1 MMLSTRHPDAQTSAD
16 SAPRGAMT
24 ACKQI
29 LLVEDDAA
37 IAEPLR
43 YALSREGWQVHWAQL
58 AGEALALLDTTHMD
72 FMILDVGLPD
82 MDGFDL
88 CRRIRSQWQTPLL
101 FLTARSEEIERI
113 IGLEIGA
120 DDYCAKPF
128 SPREIISRIKVI
140 WRRMQQPT
148 DARDAQAGQTPL
160 AIAPLTTQA
169 EPHLSWGPWHYN
181 ATTLQIRYFDQLLQL
196 TRYEL
201 RLLEVL
207 LRHPERVWSRHQLM
221 QSAWEHPDH
230 SLERTID
237 SHIKTLRQKLKAI
250 HPVDPIQTH
259 RGLGYSLSRSIDAVS
274 LV

>member
-1 MMLSTRHPDAQTSAD
+1 MSALTPPLQ
-16 SAPRGAMT
+16 A
-24 ACKQI
+24 KKI
-29 LLVEDDAA
+29 LLVEDDPA
-37 IAEPLR
+37 IAEPLI
-43 YALSREGWQVHWAQL
+43 YALEREGWRVNWVTL
-58 AGEALALLDTTHMD
+58 AAEALELQANTPHD

-88 CRRIRSQWQTPLL
+88 CRAIRKQWSTPLL

-140 WRRMQQPT
+140 WRRMQSPEVLSNSAPPVAEATPT
-148 DARDAQAGQTPL
+148 TDHL
-160 AIAPLTTQA
+160 IA
-169 EPHLSWGPWHYN
+169 WGPWQFN
-181 ATTLQIRYFDQLLQL
+181 LLTFHVLYQQQALSL

-207 LRHPERVWSRHQLM
+207 LKHPERVWSRNQLM
-221 QSAWEHPDH
+221 QAAWEHPDH

-237 SHIKTLRQKLKAI
+237 SHIKTLRQKLRAI
-250 HPVDPIQTH
+250 DPIDPIQTH
-259 RGLGYSLSRSIDAVS
+259 RGLGYSLSRG
-274 LV
+274 

>member
-1 MMLSTRHPDAQTSAD
+1 MDTKHDMAALPESA
-16 SAPRGAMT
+16 S
-24 ACKQI
+24 KQI
-29 LLVEDDAA
+29 LLVEDDPA
-37 IAEPLR
+37 IAEPLI
-43 YALSREGWQVHWAQL
+43 YALQREGWQVHWVTL
-58 AGEALALLDTTHMD
+58 AAEALALLAHTTMD

-88 CRRIRSQWQTPLL
+88 CRQIRKTWSTPLL

-140 WRRMQQPT
+140 WRRMQPSEVAAPAPTTATSPAADTDHLIKWGVWQMNLLTFNVHYHSQP
-148 DARDAQAGQTPL
+148 L
-160 AIAPLTTQA
+160 I
-169 EPHLSWGPWHYN
+169 
-181 ATTLQIRYFDQLLQL
+181 L

-207 LRHPERVWSRHQLM
+207 LKHPERVWSRTQLM
-221 QSAWEHPDH
+221 QAAWEHPDH

-237 SHIKTLRQKLKAI
+237 SHIKTLRQKLKLI
-250 HPVDPIQTH
+250 HPIDPIQTH
-259 RGLGYSLSRSIDAVS
+259 RGLGYSLSRD
-274 LV
+274 

>member
-1 MMLSTRHPDAQTSAD
+1 MTTALPDPVASLSNSA
-16 SAPRGAMT
+16 A
-24 ACKQI
+24 KQI
-29 LLVEDDAA
+29 LLVEDDPA
-37 IAEPLR
+37 IAEPLI
-43 YALSREGWQVHWAQL
+43 YALQREGWQVHWVTLAAQ
-58 AGEALALLDTTHMD
+58 ALELMSRTPMD
-72 FMILDVGLPD
+72 FLILDVGLPD

-88 CRRIRSQWQTPLL
+88 CRQIRKTWSTPLL

-140 WRRMQQPT
+140 WRRMQPVEAATLPPASKVETPADTSHLIEWGVWQMNLLTFHVRYHGQP
-148 DARDAQAGQTPL
+148 
-160 AIAPLTTQA
+160 
-169 EPHLSWGPWHYN
+169 
-181 ATTLQIRYFDQLLQL
+181 LLL

-207 LRHPERVWSRHQLM
+207 LKHPERVWSRTQLM
-221 QSAWEHPDH
+221 QAAWEHPDH

-237 SHIKTLRQKLKAI
+237 SHVKTLRQKLKLI

-259 RGLGYSLSRSIDAVS
+259 RGLGYSLSRE
-274 LV
+274 

>member
-1 MMLSTRHPDAQTSAD
+1 MSSIIPPATT
-16 SAPRGAMT
+16 
-24 ACKQI
+24 KKI
-29 LLVEDDAA
+29 LLVEDDPA
-37 IAEPLR
+37 IAEPLI
-43 YALSREGWQVHWAQL
+43 YALQREGWLVNWVTLAAQ
-58 AGEALALLDTTHMD
+58 ALEQQATTPHD

-88 CRRIRSQWQTPLL
+88 CRAIRKQWSTPLL

-140 WRRMQQPT
+140 WRRMQSPEFT
-148 DARDAQAGQTPL
+148 SSHS
-160 AIAPLTTQA
+160 APNP
-169 EPHLSWGPWHYN
+169 EHVPNIEHLIIWGPWHLNLLTFHVTYHEQ
-181 ATTLQIRYFDQLLQL
+181 TLNL

-207 LRHPERVWSRHQLM
+207 LKHPERVWSRNQLM
-221 QSAWEHPDH
+221 QAAWEHPDH

-237 SHIKTLRQKLKAI
+237 SHIKTLRQKLRAVDPI
-250 HPVDPIQTH
+250 DPIQTH
-259 RGLGYSLSRSIDAVS
+259 RGLGYSLSRS
-274 LV
+274 

>member
-1 MMLSTRHPDAQTSAD
+1 MSTAINTIPS
-16 SAPRGAMT
+16 
-24 ACKQI
+24 KQI
-29 LLVEDDAA
+29 LLVEDDPA
-37 IAEPLR
+37 IAEPLI
-43 YALSREGWQVHWAQL
+43 YALEREGWKVHWVTL
-58 AGEALALLDTTHMD
+58 AAKALELLAMTSVD

-88 CRRIRSQWQTPLL
+88 CRTIRKEWSTPLL

-140 WRRMQQPT
+140 WRRMNVQDSVQSLVKSKPET
-148 DARDAQAGQTPL
+148 IEKPSETEHV
-160 AIAPLTTQA
+160 IAWGEWQLNLLTFHVTYHNKA
-169 EPHLSWGPWHYN
+169 LN
-181 ATTLQIRYFDQLLQL
+181 L

-207 LRHPERVWSRHQLM
+207 LKHPERVWSRGQLM
-221 QSAWEHPDH
+221 QAAWEHPDH

-237 SHIKTLRQKLKAI
+237 SHIKTLRQKLRMV
-250 HPVDPIQTH
+250 HPIDPIQTH
-259 RGLGYSLSRSIDAVS
+259 RGLGYSLSRS
-274 LV
+274 